1 MNVGDTTE
9 LGIIRNDRYGWWSG
23 DTHLGIT
30 RAAATREC
38 IKLGVKVVAASREKL
53 KTARSEALRLKAKG
67 RSYRE
72 VAILL
77 GIHPQKAW
85 RLCGGK

>member
-1 MNVGDTTE
+1 MNVGDQTD
-9 LGIIRNDRYGWWSG
+9 LGVIRTDQYGWWAGNS
-23 DTHLGIT
+23 HLGIT
-30 RAAATREC
+30 RAAATRKC
-38 IKLGVKVVAASREKL
+38 GNLDLKVVAASREKL